1 MASQDSASSLAT
13 QSLGRLLVCFAV
25 PSILAQI
32 VNLLYNIVDRIF
44 VGRIPDIGPLALAGL
59 GVSFPIILIISAF
72 SFLAGMGG
80 APLASIAMGR
90 GDYAKAERI
99 VGASCIFLLL
109 MSFVLAGLC
118 FLTMRPMLLMFGASE
133 QTIGYAMDYFSLY
146 LLGTPAVQLSLG
158 LNYYISCQG
167 FAKTS
172 MMTVLIGAALN
183 IILDPIFI
191 YGFGMGCKGAALA
204 TICSQTVSA
213 VWIFA
218 FFFGKRT
225 LLRFRRRY
233 LRLDFKELTPVILLG
248 LSPFFVQ
255 VTDCIV
261 PLVMNA
267 QMQHYGNDYYVSTM
281 TVLFSIEQLL
291 RLPVDGLCQGA
302 VPIMS
307 YNYGAGK
314 PERVRK
320 TYFLILTFSFA
331 FTSLCSWLILL
342 FPQVFILP
350 FTDSPRIMDI
360 AAHAARIYFA
370 GMMFIGVLYA
380 CQRTFMALGRT
391 KLSLLGAMMRKLVI
405 LLPLCILLPRLGYGT
420 DGVLWAEPIADF
432 VGTAIVFL
440 IFICNFK
447 SMLATAPGKNNSK

>member
-1 MASQDSASSLAT
+1 MAHADPASELAT
-13 QSLGRLLVCFAV
+13 KPLGRLLLRFAI
-25 PSILAQI
+25 PSIFAQI

-44 VGRIPDIGPLALAGL
+44 VGRIPEIGPLALAGL
-59 GVSFPIILIISAF
+59 GVAFPIILIISSF

-90 GDYAKAERI
+90 GDNAKAERI
-99 VGASCIFLLL
+99 LGSACVFLLV
-109 MSFVLAGLC
+109 MSVVLTVLC
-118 FLTMRPMLLMFGASE
+118 FWAMRPMLLMFGASE
-133 QTIGYAMDYFSLY
+133 QTIGCAVDYFSLY

-191 YGFGMGCKGAALA
+191 YGLDMGCKGAALA
-204 TICSQTVSA
+204 TICSQAVSA

-225 LLRFRRRY
+225 ILHFRRQY
-233 LRLDFKELTPVILLG
+233 LRLDLKELVPVIHAG
-248 LSPFFVQ
+248 
-255 VTDCIV
+255 
-261 PLVMNA
+261 
-267 QMQHYGNDYYVSTM
+267 MQQYGNDYYVGTM
-281 TVLFSIEQLL
+281 TVMFSIEQLL
-291 RLPVDGLCQGA
+291 RLPADGLCQGA

-314 PERVRK
+314 PERVKK
-320 TYFLILTFSFA
+320 TFFLILAFSFG
-331 FTSLCSWLILL
+331 FTTIASWLILL
-342 FPQVFILP
+342 FPKTFIMP
-350 FTDSPRIMDI
+350 FTDSQRLIEITIPAI
-360 AAHAARIYFA
+360 RIYFG

-405 LLPLCILLPRLGYGT
+405 LLPLCFILPRLGYGT
-420 DGVLWAEPIADF
+420 DGLLYAECIAD
-432 VGTAIVFL
+432 VLCSAIVFA
-440 IFICNFK
+440 IFIWNFK
-447 SMLATAPGKNNSK
+447 SMLKTP

>member
-1 MASQDSASSLAT
+1 MQKRILGSAC
-13 QSLGRLLVCFAV
+13 V
-25 PSILAQI
+25 
-32 VNLLYNIVDRIF
+32 
-44 VGRIPDIGPLALAGL
+44 
-59 GVSFPIILIISAF
+59 
-72 SFLAGMGG
+72 
-80 APLASIAMGR
+80 
-90 GDYAKAERI
+90 
-99 VGASCIFLLL
+99 FLLA
-109 MSFVLAGLC
+109 MSVVLTVLC
-118 FLTMRPMLLMFGASE
+118 FWAMRPMLLMFGASE
-133 QTIGYAMDYFSLY
+133 QTIGYAVDYFSLY

-191 YGFGMGCKGAALA
+191 YGLDMGCKGAALA
-204 TICSQTVSA
+204 TICSQAVSA

-225 LLRFRRRY
+225 VLHFRRQY
-233 LRLDFKELTPVILLG
+233 LRLDLKELVPVILLG

-267 QMQHYGNDYYVSTM
+267 GMQQYGNDYYVGTM
-281 TVLFSIEQLL
+281 TVMFSIEQLL
-291 RLPVDGLCQGA
+291 RLPADGLCQGA

-314 PERVRK
+314 PERVKK
-320 TYFLILTFSFA
+320 TFFLILAFSFG
-331 FTSLCSWLILL
+331 FTTIASWLILL
-342 FPQVFILP
+342 FPKTFIMP
-350 FTDSPRIMDI
+350 FTDSQRLIEITIPAI
-360 AAHAARIYFA
+360 RIYFG

-405 LLPLCILLPRLGYGT
+405 LLPLCFILPRLGYGT
-420 DGVLWAEPIADF
+420 DGLLYAECIAD
-432 VGTAIVFL
+432 VLGSAIVFA
-440 IFICNFK
+440 IFIWNFK
-447 SMLATAPGKNNSK
+447 SMLKTP

>member
-1 MASQDSASSLAT
+1 MAHADPSSELAT
-13 QSLGRLLVCFAV
+13 KPLGRLLLRFAI
-25 PSILAQI
+25 PSIFAQI

-44 VGRIPDIGPLALAGL
+44 VGRIPEIGPLALAGL
-59 GVSFPIILIISAF
+59 GVAFPIILIISSF

-90 GDYAKAERI
+90 GDNAKAERI
-99 VGASCIFLLL
+99 LGSACVFLLA
-109 MSFVLAGLC
+109 MSVVLTVLC
-118 FLTMRPMLLMFGASE
+118 FWAMRPMLLMFGASE
-133 QTIGYAMDYFSLY
+133 QTIGYAVDYFSLY

-191 YGFGMGCKGAALA
+191 YGLDMGCKGAALA
-204 TICSQTVSA
+204 TICSQAVSA

-225 LLRFRRRY
+225 VLHFRRQY
-233 LRLDFKELTPVILLG
+233 LRLDLKELVPVILLG

-267 QMQHYGNDYYVSTM
+267 GMQQYGNDYYVGTM
-281 TVLFSIEQLL
+281 TVMFSIEQLL
-291 RLPVDGLCQGA
+291 RLPADGLCQGA

-307 YNYGAGK
+307 YNYGAGN
-314 PERVRK
+314 RRRMMK
-320 TYFLILTFSFA
+320 TVKLAACVALGFMLLGLLLMQLIPDVLLSLFIKEAAVVELGCTALRIISTSFLFAGVCIVLGSVFQALGRGSYSMLVSIARQLLVLVPVAYLLARSGDLNLIWWSYPVAEVVSLTV
-331 FTSLCSWLILL
+331 TLLL
-342 FPQVFILP
+342 F
-350 FTDSPRIMDI
+350 
-360 AAHAARIYFA
+360 ARIYRQIIA
-370 GMMFIGVLYA
+370 KIPE
-380 CQRTFMALGRT
+380 
-391 KLSLLGAMMRKLVI
+391 GA
-405 LLPLCILLPRLGYGT
+405 
-420 DGVLWAEPIADF
+420 E
-432 VGTAIVFL
+432 
-440 IFICNFK
+440 
-447 SMLATAPGKNNSK
+447 

>member
-1 MASQDSASSLAT
+1 MAHADPSSELAT
-13 QSLGRLLVCFAV
+13 KPLGRLLLRFAI
-25 PSILAQI
+25 PSIFAQI

-44 VGRIPDIGPLALAGL
+44 VGRIPEIGPLALAGL
-59 GVSFPIILIISAF
+59 GVAFPIILIISSF

-90 GDYAKAERI
+90 GDNAKAERI
-99 VGASCIFLLL
+99 LGSACVFLLA
-109 MSFVLAGLC
+109 MSVVLTVLC
-118 FLTMRPMLLMFGASE
+118 FWAMRPMLLMFGASE
-133 QTIGYAMDYFSLY
+133 QTIGYAVDYFSLY

-191 YGFGMGCKGAALA
+191 YGLDMGCKGAALA
-204 TICSQTVSA
+204 TICSQAVSA

-225 LLRFRRRY
+225 VLHFRRQY
-233 LRLDFKELTPVILLG
+233 LRLDLKELVPVILLG

-267 QMQHYGNDYYVSTM
+267 GMQQYGNDYYVGTM
-281 TVLFSIEQLL
+281 TVMFSIEQLL
-291 RLPVDGLCQGA
+291 RLPADGLCQGA

-314 PERVRK
+314 PERVKK
-320 TYFLILTFSFA
+320 TFFLILAFSFG
-331 FTSLCSWLILL
+331 FTTIASWLILL
-342 FPQVFILP
+342 FPKTFIMP
-350 FTDSPRIMDI
+350 FTDSQRLIEITIPAI
-360 AAHAARIYFA
+360 RIYFG

-405 LLPLCILLPRLGYGT
+405 LLPLCFILPRLGYGT
-420 DGVLWAEPIADF
+420 DGLLYAECIAD
-432 VGTAIVFL
+432 VLGSAIVFA
-440 IFICNFK
+440 IFIWNFK
-447 SMLATAPGKNNSK
+447 SMLNPP

>member
-1 MASQDSASSLAT
+1 MAHADPSSELAT
-13 QSLGRLLVCFAV
+13 KPLGRLLLRFAI
-25 PSILAQI
+25 PSIFAQI

-44 VGRIPDIGPLALAGL
+44 VGRIPEIGPLALAGL
-59 GVSFPIILIISAF
+59 GVAFPIILIISSF

-90 GDYAKAERI
+90 GDNAKAERI
-99 VGASCIFLLL
+99 LGSACVFLLA
-109 MSFVLAGLC
+109 MSVVLTVLC
-118 FLTMRPMLLMFGASE
+118 FWAMRPMLLMFGASE
-133 QTIGYAMDYFSLY
+133 QTIGYAVDYFSLY

-191 YGFGMGCKGAALA
+191 YGLDMGCKGAALA
-204 TICSQTVSA
+204 TICSQAVSA

-225 LLRFRRRY
+225 VLHFRRQY
-233 LRLDFKELTPVILLG
+233 LRLDLKELVPVIL
-248 LSPFFVQ
+248 Q
-255 VTDCIV
+255 
-261 PLVMNA
+261 
-267 QMQHYGNDYYVSTM
+267 QYGNDYSVGTM
-281 TVLFSIEQLL
+281 TVMFSIEQLL
-291 RLPVDGLCQGA
+291 RLPADGLCQGA

-314 PERVRK
+314 PERVKK
-320 TYFLILTFSFA
+320 TFFLILAFSFG
-331 FTSLCSWLILL
+331 FTTIASWLILL
-342 FPQVFILP
+342 FPKTFIMP
-350 FTDSPRIMDI
+350 FTDSQRLIEITIPAI
-360 AAHAARIYFA
+360 RIYFG

-405 LLPLCILLPRLGYGT
+405 LLPLCFVLPRLGYGT
-420 DGVLWAEPIADF
+420 DGLLYAECIAD
-432 VGTAIVFL
+432 VLGSAIVFA
-440 IFICNFK
+440 IFIWNFK
-447 SMLATAPGKNNSK
+447 SMLKTP

>member
-1 MASQDSASSLAT
+1 MAHADPSSELAT
-13 QSLGRLLVCFAV
+13 KPLGRLLLRFAI
-25 PSILAQI
+25 PSIFAQI

-44 VGRIPDIGPLALAGL
+44 VGRIPEIGPLALAGL
-59 GVSFPIILIISAF
+59 VAFPIILIISSF

-90 GDYAKAERI
+90 GDNAKAERI
-99 VGASCIFLLL
+99 LGSACVFLLA
-109 MSFVLAGLC
+109 MSVVLTVLC
-118 FLTMRPMLLMFGASE
+118 FWAMRPMLLMFGASE
-133 QTIGYAMDYFSLY
+133 QTIGYAVDYFSLY

-191 YGFGMGCKGAALA
+191 YGLDMGCKGAALA
-204 TICSQTVSA
+204 TICSQAVSA

-225 LLRFRRRY
+225 VLHFRRQY
-233 LRLDFKELTPVILLG
+233 LRLDLKELVPVILLG

-267 QMQHYGNDYYVSTM
+267 GMQQYGNDYYVGTM
-281 TVLFSIEQLL
+281 TVMFSIEQLL
-291 RLPVDGLCQGA
+291 RLPADGLCQGA

-314 PERVRK
+314 PERVKK
-320 TYFLILTFSFA
+320 TFFLILAFSFG
-331 FTSLCSWLILL
+331 FTTIASWLILL
-342 FPQVFILP
+342 FPKTFIMP
-350 FTDSPRIMDI
+350 FTDSQRLIEITIPAI
-360 AAHAARIYFA
+360 RIYFG

-405 LLPLCILLPRLGYGT
+405 LLPLCFILPRLGYGT
-420 DGVLWAEPIADF
+420 DGLLYAECIAD
-432 VGTAIVFL
+432 VLGSAIVFA
-440 IFICNFK
+440 IFIWNFK
-447 SMLATAPGKNNSK
+447 SMLKTP

>member
-1 MASQDSASSLAT
+1 MNRQAAEQLPASVINAGVSVFASIRLHSHSPASRRRQRFKKGICLMAHADPSSELAT
-13 QSLGRLLVCFAV
+13 KTPRQASFTFRHPEHFF
-25 PSILAQI
+25 AQI

-44 VGRIPDIGPLALAGL
+44 VGRIPEIGPLALAGL
-59 GVSFPIILIISAF
+59 GVAFPIILIISSF

-90 GDYAKAERI
+90 GDNAKAERI
-99 VGASCIFLLL
+99 LGSACVFLLA
-109 MSFVLAGLC
+109 MSVVLTVLC
-118 FLTMRPMLLMFGASE
+118 FWAMRPMLLMFGASE
-133 QTIGYAMDYFSLY
+133 QTIGYAVDYFSLY

-191 YGFGMGCKGAALA
+191 YGLDMGCKGAALA
-204 TICSQTVSA
+204 TICSQAVSA

-225 LLRFRRRY
+225 ILHFRRQY
-233 LRLDFKELTPVILLG
+233 LRLDLKELVPVILLG

-267 QMQHYGNDYYVSTM
+267 GMQQYGNDYYVGTM
-281 TVLFSIEQLL
+281 TVMFSIEQLL
-291 RLPVDGLCQGA
+291 RLPADGLQPGA

-307 YNYGAGK
+307 YNLRRGQT
-314 PERVRK
+314 ERVK
-320 TYFLILTFSFA
+320 KTFS
-331 FTSLCSWLILL
+331 SS
-342 FPQVFILP
+342 
-350 FTDSPRIMDI
+350 
-360 AAHAARIYFA
+360 
-370 GMMFIGVLYA
+370 
-380 CQRTFMALGRT
+380 
-391 KLSLLGAMMRKLVI
+391 
-405 LLPLCILLPRLGYGT
+405 
-420 DGVLWAEPIADF
+420 
-432 VGTAIVFL
+432 
-440 IFICNFK
+440 
-447 SMLATAPGKNNSK
+447 

>member
-1 MASQDSASSLAT
+1 M
-13 QSLGRLLVCFAV
+13 RFAV

-350 FTDSPRIMDI
+350 LHRLSP
-360 AAHAARIYFA
+360 
-370 GMMFIGVLYA
+370 GLW
-380 CQRTFMALGRT
+380 TSPPT
-391 KLSLLGAMMRKLVI
+391 
-405 LLPLCILLPRLGYGT
+405 PPGYISR
-420 DGVLWAEPIADF
+420 A
-432 VGTAIVFL
+432 
-440 IFICNFK
+440 
-447 SMLATAPGKNNSK
+447 

>member
-1 MASQDSASSLAT
+1 MAHADPSSELAT
-13 QSLGRLLVCFAV
+13 KPLGRLLLRFAI
-25 PSILAQI
+25 PSIFAQI

-44 VGRIPDIGPLALAGL
+44 VGRIPEIGPLALAGL
-59 GVSFPIILIISAF
+59 GVAFPIILIISSF

-90 GDYAKAERI
+90 GDNAKAERI
-99 VGASCIFLLL
+99 LGSACVFLLA
-109 MSFVLAGLC
+109 MSVVLTVLC
-118 FLTMRPMLLMFGASE
+118 FWAMRPMLLMFGASE
-133 QTIGYAMDYFSLY
+133 QTIGYAVDYFSLY

-191 YGFGMGCKGAALA
+191 YGLDMGCKGAALA
-204 TICSQTVSA
+204 TICSQAVSA

-225 LLRFRRRY
+225 VLHFRRQY
-233 LRLDFKELTPVILLG
+233 LRLDLKELVPVILLG

-267 QMQHYGNDYYVSTM
+267 GMQQYGNDYYVGTM
-281 TVLFSIEQLL
+281 TVMFSIEQLL
-291 RLPVDGLCQGA
+291 RLPADGLCQGA

-307 YNYGAGK
+307 YNYGAGNYA
-314 PERVRK
+314 RVRR
-320 TYFLILTFSFA
+320 TFQRLLTVTLTATCSAFLAVILFPGLLARIFTPQEETIQLVSQVMPLFFGGIWAFGAQMACQITFMSLGQA
-331 FTSLCSWLILL
+331 RTSLFLALL
-342 FPQVFILP
+342 
-350 FTDSPRIMDI
+350 
-360 AAHAARIYFA
+360 
-370 GMMFIGVLYA
+370 
-380 CQRTFMALGRT
+380 
-391 KLSLLGAMMRKLVI
+391 RKVI
-405 LLPLCILLPRLGYGT
+405 LLVPLALLLPRITGSVFGIFA
-420 DGVLWAEPIADF
+420 AEPIAD
-432 VGTAIVFL
+432 TLASATTLTLFL
-440 IFICNFK
+440 RKRK
-447 SMLATAPGKNNSK
+447 SLLPVSSGETSV

>member
-1 MASQDSASSLAT
+1 MAHADPSSELAT
-13 QSLGRLLVCFAV
+13 KPLGRLLLRFAI
-25 PSILAQI
+25 PSIFAQI

-44 VGRIPDIGPLALAGL
+44 VGRIPEIGPLALAGL
-59 GVSFPIILIISAF
+59 GVAFPIILIISSF

-90 GDYAKAERI
+90 GDNAKAERI
-99 VGASCIFLLL
+99 LGSACVFLLA
-109 MSFVLAGLC
+109 MSVVLTVLC
-118 FLTMRPMLLMFGASE
+118 FWAMRPMLLMFGASE
-133 QTIGYAMDYFSLY
+133 QTIGYAVDYFSLY

-191 YGFGMGCKGAALA
+191 YGLDMGCKGAALA
-204 TICSQTVSA
+204 TICSQAVSA

-225 LLRFRRRY
+225 VLHFRRQY
-233 LRLDFKELTPVILLG
+233 LRLDLKELVPVILLG

-267 QMQHYGNDYYVSTM
+267 GMQQYGNDYVSTM
-281 TVLFSIEQLL
+281 TVMFSIEQLL
-291 RLPVDGLCQGA
+291 RLPADGLCQGA

-307 YNYGAGK
+307 TTTARQTRTREEDLF
-314 PERVRK
+314 PHPA
-320 TYFLILTFSFA
+320 FSFG
-331 FTSLCSWLILL
+331 FTTIASWLILL
-342 FPQVFILP
+342 FPKTFIMP
-350 FTDSPRIMDI
+350 FTDSQRLIEITIPAIRIC
-360 AAHAARIYFA
+360 F
-370 GMMFIGVLYA
+370 GGVFIGVLYA

-405 LLPLCILLPRLGYGT
+405 LLPLCSSSPGRLW
-420 DGVLWAEPIADF
+420 DGRPALCGMHRRRPGLRHCICDF
-432 VGTAIVFL
+432 HLNGNR
-440 IFICNFK
+440 C
-447 SMLATAPGKNNSK
+447 SKPPNA

>member
-1 MASQDSASSLAT
+1 MAHADPSSELAT
-13 QSLGRLLVCFAV
+13 KPLGRLLLRFAI
-25 PSILAQI
+25 PSIFAQI

-44 VGRIPDIGPLALAGL
+44 VGRIPEIGPLALAGL
-59 GVSFPIILIISAF
+59 GVAFPIILIISSF

-90 GDYAKAERI
+90 GDNAKAERI
-99 VGASCIFLLL
+99 LGSACVFLLA
-109 MSFVLAGLC
+109 MSVVLTVLC
-118 FLTMRPMLLMFGASE
+118 FWAMRPMLLMFGASE
-133 QTIGYAMDYFSLY
+133 QTIGYAVDYFSLY

-191 YGFGMGCKGAALA
+191 YGLDMGCKGAALA
-204 TICSQTVSA
+204 TICSQAVSA

-225 LLRFRRRY
+225 VLHFRRQY
-233 LRLDFKELTPVILLG
+233 LRLDLKELVPVILLG

-267 QMQHYGNDYYVSTM
+267 GMQQYGNDYYVGTM
-281 TVLFSIEQLL
+281 TVMFSIEQLL
-291 RLPVDGLCQGA
+291 RLPADGLCQGA

-314 PERVRK
+314 PERVKK
-320 TYFLILTFSFA
+320 TFFLILAFSFG
-331 FTSLCSWLILL
+331 FTTIASWLILL
-342 FPQVFILP
+342 FPKTFIMP
-350 FTDSPRIMDI
+350 FTDSQQLIENHHPRHTHILRGHDVHRRPLRLP
-360 AAHAARIYFA
+360 AHVHGAGAHQALPPRGHDAQARHPA
-370 GMMFIGVLYA
+370 PALLRPPQARLWDGRPALCGMHRRRPGLRHCICDFHLELQIDA
-380 CQRTFMALGRT
+380 QN
-391 KLSLLGAMMRKLVI
+391 
-405 LLPLCILLPRLGYGT
+405 PLT
-420 DGVLWAEPIADF
+420 V
-432 VGTAIVFL
+432 
-440 IFICNFK
+440 
-447 SMLATAPGKNNSK
+447 

>member
-1 MASQDSASSLAT
+1 MAHADPASELAT
-13 QSLGRLLVCFAV
+13 KPLGRLLLRFAI
-25 PSILAQI
+25 PSIFAQI

-44 VGRIPDIGPLALAGL
+44 VGRIPEIGPLALAGL
-59 GVSFPIILIISAF
+59 GVAFPIILIISSF

-90 GDYAKAERI
+90 GDNAKAERI
-99 VGASCIFLLL
+99 LGSACVFLLV
-109 MSFVLAGLC
+109 MSVVLTVLC
-118 FLTMRPMLLMFGASE
+118 FWAMRPMLLMFGASE
-133 QTIGYAMDYFSLY
+133 QTIGYAVDYFSLY

-191 YGFGMGCKGAALA
+191 YGLDMGCKGAALA
-204 TICSQTVSA
+204 TICSQAVSA

-225 LLRFRRRY
+225 ILHFRRQY
-233 LRLDFKELTPVILLG
+233 LRLDLKELVPVILLG

-267 QMQHYGNDYYVSTM
+267 GMQQYGNDYYVGTM
-281 TVLFSIEQLL
+281 TVMFSIEQLL
-291 RLPVDGLCQGA
+291 RLPADGLCQGA

-314 PERVRK
+314 PERVKKTFFLRLYHHRK
-320 TYFLILTFSFA
+320 LAHPALSQDLHHAVHRFPAAHRNHHPRHTHILRGHDVHRRP
-331 FTSLCSWLILL
+331 LR
-342 FPQVFILP
+342 LP
-350 FTDSPRIMDI
+350 AHVHGSGAHQALSPRGHD
-360 AAHAARIYFA
+360 AQARHPA
-370 GMMFIGVLYA
+370 PALLHPPQARLRDGRPALCGMHRRRSGLRHCFCDFHLELQIDA
-380 CQRTFMALGRT
+380 QN
-391 KLSLLGAMMRKLVI
+391 
-405 LLPLCILLPRLGYGT
+405 PLT
-420 DGVLWAEPIADF
+420 V
-432 VGTAIVFL
+432 
-440 IFICNFK
+440 
-447 SMLATAPGKNNSK
+447 